1 MSQGSSDELPGY
13 LAAFTVSVIWGLSF
27 VAARMVLSTL
37 SPVLLATLRFVI
49 ASLIFTPVIL
59 REIRAGYGV
68 NLGGLREL
76 ALMGLLSVSV
86 YFWLQYTGVKYAGAG
101 VSALLVVGFI
111 PILTG
116 VTSSILVGEGLGRRE
131 AAGAFLGFL
140 GVVLVAIPGLALD
153 FDPLFLIGVVCLLL
167 NAVCWAS
174 YSALSRRLMSRLD
187 RPLLVTSYVTVLGTL
202 ALLPMSATSDWGAV
216 LRLQP
221 VQWVS
226 VLYLALVCSGLGYF
240 LWNYALS
247 RLEAVRAAIWL
258 YMEPVAAFVG
268 EALIFGQMPPA
279 LTILGGLLI
288 VVGALTVSIRR

>member
-1 MSQGSSDELPGY
+1 MSQGSSGELSGY

-37 SPVLLATLRFVI
+37 SPVLLATLRFVL

-59 REIRAGYGV
+59 REIGAGSGV
-68 NLGGLREL
+68 DGKELREL

-101 VSALLVVGFI
+101 ISALLVVGFI

-116 VTSSILVGEGLGRRE
+116 VASSILVGEGLGRRE
-131 AAGAFLGFL
+131 AAGALLGFL
-140 GVVLVAIPGLALD
+140 GVALVALPGLVID

-174 YSALSRRLMSRLD
+174 YSALSRRMMRRLD
-187 RPLLVTSYVTVLGTL
+187 RPLVVTSYVTVLGTL
-202 ALLPMSATSDWGAV
+202 ALLPMSAASDWGSV

-247 RLEAVRAAIWL
+247 RLEAVRAAVWL
-258 YMEPVAAFVG
+258 YMEPVAAFIG
-268 EALIFGQMPPA
+268 EALIFGQTPPA

-288 VVGALTVSIRR
+288 VAGALTVSIRR

>member
-288 VVGALTVSIRR
+288 VAGALTVSIRR